1 MLLQTNEH
9 FRLLVS
15 TQFCPLRSSPQRG
28 GRAIGLLN
36 LERLNRPILLRV
48 VQNGPVRAKLAHLG
62 TGADALLQPPALV
75 QVRLIDQLERVDVGL
90 EVLGEEVVI
99 MMTNGI
105 QQPIGCAITIES

>member
-1 MLLQTNEH
+1 MLLQTNRY
-9 FRLLVS
+9 FLLLHP
-15 TQFCPLRSSPQRG
+15 TQFCPPQSSPRRRA
-28 GRAIGLLN
+28 RAIGLLN

-90 EVLGEEVVI
+90 EVLGEEVVV